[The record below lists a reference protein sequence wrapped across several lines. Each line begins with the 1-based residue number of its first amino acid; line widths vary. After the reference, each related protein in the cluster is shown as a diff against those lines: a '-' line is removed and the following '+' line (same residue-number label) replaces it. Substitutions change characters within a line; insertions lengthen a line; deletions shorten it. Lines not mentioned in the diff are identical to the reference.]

1 MTFKCGRQF
10 NKIPQI
16 SIRSTPIFHMNW
28 INTKYSIF
36 PQNWAETMPCC
47 EISDCAQMS
56 KTIIAV
62 RHFGLGGRES
72 LETAVITYADISM
85 GNFLFE
91 VLTWYLAR
99 PHCYQLNSKVKK
111 KVNCLSSF
119 CACVT
124 HLALN
129 RIWNTLK
136 WFWKEG
142 YDHKLINFDIIWIL
156 LLTDILKQSKHL
168 RVVYRVRAGA
178 QFD

>member
-16 SIRSTPIFHMNW
+16 SIRSTSIFHMNW

-99 PHCYQLNSKVKK
+99 PHCCQLNPKVKK
-111 KVNCLSSF
+111 SQLFKFLLRMCDASGVKSHMKHAETILKG
-119 CACVT
+119 
-124 HLALN
+124 
-129 RIWNTLK
+129 RIW
-136 WFWKEG
+136 
-142 YDHKLINFDIIWIL
+142 
-156 LLTDILKQSKHL
+156 S
-168 RVVYRVRAGA
+168 
-178 QFD
+178 